1 MEQLRSAER
10 APDHGHG
17 ALGRVAHSVVAE
29 NLVSSPGVAAPLG
42 EAPSPGEPAIFF
54 CYNTLPDPPF
64 PMAGHIRLGVAP
76 GAFAASGG
84 DLLPFLEAAAGSL
97 RAQPVPPPSSFDESY
112 HRLQRML
119 RIDAVALCTR
129 AHFVRTQGSPAA
141 GALAANLAEGRLRP
155 GDLDASP
162 AAEARTSAWLVDRR
176 DVALLA
182 TAPEG
187 ATEAGIT
194 VSAFERDGL
203 IERLA
208 GLLDAQYTWTA
219 KAFGL

>member
-17 ALGRVAHSVVAE
+17 PLGKVAHSVAAE
-29 NLVSSPGVAAPLG
+29 NLASP
-42 EAPSPGEPAIFF
+42 PGEPAIFF

-64 PMAGHIRLGVAP
+64 PMAGHIRLGVVP

-84 DLLPFLEAAAGSL
+84 DLLPFLEAAAGSM

-129 AHFVRTQGSPAA
+129 AHLVRTRETAA
-141 GALAANLAEGRLRP
+141 GAALAANIAEGYLRP
-155 GDLDASP
+155 GDLEASP
-162 AAEARTSAWLVDRR
+162 AAEAHTAVWLVDRSGGS
-176 DVALLA
+176 LLA
-182 TAPEG
+182 VAPEASG
-187 ATEAGIT
+187 EGDIA
-194 VSAFERDGL
+194 VRAFDTDPL
-203 IERLA
+203 TERLA
-208 GLLDAQYTWTA
+208 DLLDAQYTWTA